1 MSTLDKDILATLTD
15 DEREALENG
24 DLTPEELAAMQRIA
38 GEGDGGTADDDD
50 DDDDDADGDGEGS
63 DTDVGAAAPVE
74 GRGAAPAAGDATA
87 AAQAAAAA
95 AAQPVAQPVAQ
106 QAADAP
112 AAATAAAAPR
122 YQAALPADYD
132 TKVADLGEREK
143 ALKARFRNGEL
154 EFDDFELQR
163 DELLREREALTVART
178 KAEISQE
185 MTAQTAEQQWR
196 STVDAFIAATAKTG
210 SIDYARDAEK
220 LADLDAFVKMLAGK
234 DENAQRPM
242 DWFLAEAHRRVQ
254 ALHGAPSTAAAPA
267 AAPAPAPA
275 PAAPR
280 TVDQARAA
288 RKPAADAIPTTLAQ
302 VPGSDGPG
310 DVAGEFADV
319 LALDGMEYE
328 AAIARMTPAQRER
341 FLRA

>member
-38 GEGDGGTADDDD
+38 GEGDGETADDDD
-50 DDDDDADGDGEGS
+50 DDDDDDADGEGS

-87 AAQAAAAA
+87 AAPAAA
-95 AAQPVAQPVAQ
+95 AAQPVAQ
-106 QAADAP
+106 QAAEAP
-112 AAATAAAAPR
+112 AAAAAAAAAPR

-196 STVDAFIAATAKTG
+196 STVDSFIAATAKAG

-267 AAPAPAPA
+267 AAPAPA

>member
-24 DLTPEELAAMQRIA
+24 DLTPDEVAAMQRIA
-38 GEGDGGTADDDD
+38 QGASDADDDD
-50 DDDDDADGDGEGS
+50 DDGDDDADES
-63 DTDVGAAAPVE
+63 SASAAPVE
-74 GRGAAPAAGDATA
+74 GKGAAADTDPAPATP
-87 AAQAAAAA
+87 
-95 AAQPVAQPVAQ
+95 AQPAG
-106 QAADAP
+106 AD
-112 AAATAAAAPR
+112 AAAAPR
-122 YQAALPADYD
+122 YQATLPADYD
-132 TKVADLGEREK
+132 TKVADLAEREK
-143 ALKARFRNGEL
+143 ALKASFRNGEL
-154 EFDDFELQR
+154 EFDDFETKR

-196 STVDAFIAATAKTG
+196 STVDTFIANTAKAG

-234 DENAQRPM
+234 DEHAQRPM

-254 ALHGAPSTAAAPA
+254 ALHGAPA
-267 AAPAPAPA
+267 AAPAPQ
-275 PAAPR
+275 R

-310 DVAGEFADV
+310 DVSGEFADV
-319 LALDGMEYE
+319 LSLDGMEYE

>member
-1 MSTLDKDILATLTD
+1 M
-15 DEREALENG
+15 
-24 DLTPEELAAMQRIA
+24 
-38 GEGDGGTADDDD
+38 
-50 DDDDDADGDGEGS
+50 
-63 DTDVGAAAPVE
+63 
-74 GRGAAPAAGDATA
+74 
-87 AAQAAAAA
+87 
-95 AAQPVAQPVAQ
+95 
-106 QAADAP
+106 
-112 AAATAAAAPR
+112 AATPPVSVTVAGVPEKTPSLSVPEDG
-122 YQAALPADYD
+122 QATLPADYD
-132 TKVADLGEREK
+132 TKVADLAEREK
-143 ALKARFRNGEL
+143 ALKASFRNGEL
-154 EFDDFELQR
+154 EFDDFETQR

-196 STVDAFIAATAKTG
+196 ATVDTFIAATAKAG
-210 SIDYARDAEK
+210 SIDYAKDAEK

-275 PAAPR
+275 APR

-310 DVAGEFADV
+310 DVSGEFADV

>member
-24 DLTPEELAAMQRIA
+24 DLTPDEVAAMQRIA
-38 GEGDGGTADDDD
+38 QGASDADDDD
-50 DDDDDADGDGEGS
+50 DDGNDDADES
-63 DTDVGAAAPVE
+63 SASAAPVE
-74 GRGAAPAAGDATA
+74 GKGAAADTDAAPATP
-87 AAQAAAAA
+87 
-95 AAQPVAQPVAQ
+95 AQPAG
-106 QAADAP
+106 AD
-112 AAATAAAAPR
+112 AAAAPR
-122 YQAALPADYD
+122 YQATLPADYD
-132 TKVADLGEREK
+132 TKVADLAEREK
-143 ALKARFRNGEL
+143 ALKASFRNGEL
-154 EFDDFELQR
+154 EFDDFETKR

-196 STVDAFIAATAKTG
+196 STVDTFIANTAKAG

-234 DENAQRPM
+234 DEHAQRPM

-254 ALHGAPSTAAAPA
+254 ALHGAPA
-267 AAPAPAPA
+267 AAPAPQ
-275 PAAPR
+275 R

-310 DVAGEFADV
+310 DVSGEFADV
-319 LALDGMEYE
+319 LSLDGMEYE

>member
-50 DDDDDADGDGEGS
+50 DDDGEGS
-63 DTDVGAAAPVE
+63 DIDVN
-74 GRGAAPAAGDATA
+74 GAAPAAGESPA
-87 AAQAAAAA
+87 A
-95 AAQPVAQPVAQ
+95 
-106 QAADAP
+106 AP
-112 AAATAAAAPR
+112 AAANAQPADEAPAAAAPR
-122 YQAALPADYD
+122 YQATLPADYD

-143 ALKARFRNGEL
+143 ALKASFRNGEL
-154 EFDDFELQR
+154 EFDDFEAKR

-196 STVDAFIAATAKTG
+196 STVDTFIAATAKAG
-210 SIDYARDAEK
+210 SIDYAKDAEK

-254 ALHGAPSTAAAPA
+254 ALHGAPAAAR
-267 AAPAPAPA
+267 APAPQ
-275 PAAPR
+275 
-280 TVDQARAA
+280 TSVDRARAA